1 MPVFRVIN
9 NPVIVIV
16 IAQMFGTSLWFSTN
30 GVLKQIEEIWLLS
43 ASDLGGLTNSVQFGF
58 IIGTLFFTITGFADK
73 FKPSRIVMLCCFLGA
88 TSNALIVFEDISF
101 TFVIF
106 SRLVVGM
113 ALAGIYPIG
122 MKLIISWDP
131 QKAPNTLGLLV
142 GMLVLGSSLPYLIRA
157 LGVSFDWQYTVILTS
172 GLCYIA
178 GITIYLMGDGPHLI
192 TNKKSSFRLLDQFS
206 QLLKNKKYLASA
218 IGYFGHMW
226 ELYAFWTC
234 VPILIAIS
242 ISQHQMHNQ
251 EFLVSLLSF
260 LIIGIGFVSCVLG
273 GILAKSFNSTRVAS
287 LSLVFSLSICLIY
300 PMVGN
305 LYFFLDIVLLMLWGF
320 FVISDSPQFSA
331 ISASVCPQHLVGT
344 ALTTQNCIGFSISMV
359 TIFLTTHFYESL
371 GLYFVWIL
379 LPGPFLGLIFFSRQ
393 FGFLKLKTS

>member
-1 MPVFRVIN
+1 MN
-9 NPVIVIV
+9 NPIVLIV

-30 GVLKQIEEIWLLS
+30 GVLKQIEGIWSLS
-43 ASDLGGLTNSVQFGF
+43 VSDLGNLTNSVQFGF
-58 IIGTLFFTITGFADK
+58 IIGTLLFTITGFADK
-73 FKPSRIVMLCCFLGA
+73 FKPSRIVMLWCFLGA
-88 TSNALIVFEDISF
+88 TFNAFIIFGEIPFS
-101 TFVIF
+101 FVIF
-106 SRLVVGM
+106 SRLVVGI

-157 LGVSFDWQYTVILTS
+157 LGISFDWQYTVILTS

-178 GITIYLMGDGPHLI
+178 GITIYLIGDGPHLI

-206 QLLKNKKYLASA
+206 ELLKNKNYLASA
-218 IGYFGHMW
+218 VGYFGHMW

-234 VPILIAIS
+234 VPILISIA
-242 ISQHQMHNQ
+242 ISQHQIHDQ

-260 LIIGIGFVSCVLG
+260 LIIGLGFVSCVLG
-273 GILAKSFNSTRVAS
+273 GILAKSLNSSRIAS
-287 LSLVFSLSICLIY
+287 LSLAFSLSICVIY
-300 PMVGN
+300 PLAGN
-305 LYFFLDIVLLMLWGF
+305 LYFFIDLGLLMLWGF

-331 ISASVCPQHLVGT
+331 ISARVCPQHLVGT
-344 ALTTQNCIGFSISMV
+344 ALTTQNCIGFSISMI
-359 TIFLTTHFYESL
+359 TIFLTTSFYETL

-379 LPGPFLGLIFFSRQ
+379 LPGPVLGLIFFCRQ
-393 FGFLKLKTS
+393 FGFLKLKTI

>member
-1 MPVFRVIN
+1 MN
-9 NPVIVIV
+9 NPIVLIV

-30 GVLKQIEEIWLLS
+30 GVLKQIEGIWSLS
-43 ASDLGGLTNSVQFGF
+43 VSDLGNLTNSVQFGF
-58 IIGTLFFTITGFADK
+58 IIGTLLFTITGFADK

-88 TSNALIVFEDISF
+88 TFNAFIIFGEIPFS
-101 TFVIF
+101 FVIF
-106 SRLVVGM
+106 SRLVVGI

-157 LGVSFDWQYTVILTS
+157 LGISFDWQYTVILTS

-178 GITIYLMGDGPHLI
+178 GITIYLIGDGPHLI

-206 QLLKNKKYLASA
+206 ELLKNRKYLASA
-218 IGYFGHMW
+218 VGYFGHMW

-234 VPILIAIS
+234 VPILISIS
-242 ISQHQMHNQ
+242 ISQHQIHDQ

-260 LIIGIGFVSCVLG
+260 LIIGLGFVSCVLG
-273 GILAKSFNSTRVAS
+273 GILAKSLNSSRIAS
-287 LSLVFSLSICLIY
+287 LSLAFSLSICVIY
-300 PMVGN
+300 PLAGN
-305 LYFFLDIVLLMLWGF
+305 LYFFIDLGLLIVWGF

-331 ISASVCPQHLVGT
+331 ISARVCPQHLVGT
-344 ALTTQNCIGFSISMV
+344 ALTTQNCIGFSISMI
-359 TIFLTTHFYESL
+359 TIFLTTSFYESL

-379 LPGPFLGLIFFSRQ
+379 LPGPVLGLIFFCRQ
-393 FGFLKLKTS
+393 FGFLKLKTI

>member
-1 MPVFRVIN
+1 MN

-226 ELYAFWTC
+226 ELHAFWTC

-242 ISQHQMHNQ
+242 ISQHQIHNQ

-260 LIIGIGFVSCVLG
+260 LIIGLGFVSCVLG

-300 PMVGN
+300 PLVGN

-344 ALTTQNCIGFSISMV
+344 ALTTQNCIGFSISMI
-359 TIFLTTHFYESL
+359 TIFLTTNFYESL

>member
-1 MPVFRVIN
+1 MN
-9 NPVIVIV
+9 NPIVLIV

-30 GVLKQIEEIWLLS
+30 GVLRQIAEIWSLS
-43 ASDLGGLTNSVQFGF
+43 GSDLGNLTNSVQFGF
-58 IIGTLFFTITGFADK
+58 IIGTLFFTITGYADK

-88 TSNALIVFEDISF
+88 TSNALIVFEEIPF
-101 TFVIF
+101 AFVIF
-106 SRLVVGM
+106 SRLVVEI

-157 LGVSFDWQYTVILTS
+157 LGISFDWQYTVILTS

-192 TNKKSSFRLLDQFS
+192 VNKKSTFRLLDQFS
-206 QLLKNKKYLASA
+206 ELLKNKKYLASA
-218 IGYFGHMW
+218 VGYFGHMW

-234 VPILIAIS
+234 VPILITIS
-242 ISQHQMHNQ
+242 ISQHQIHNQ

-260 LIIGIGFVSCVLG
+260 LIIGLGFVSCVLG
-273 GILAKSFNSTRVAS
+273 GILAKSVNSSRVAS
-287 LSLVFSLSICLIY
+287 LSLAFSLSICVIY
-300 PMVGN
+300 PLVGN
-305 LYFFLDIVLLMLWGF
+305 LYFFIDIALLMFWGF

-344 ALTTQNCIGFSISMV
+344 ALTTQNCIGFSISMI
-359 TIFLTTHFYESL
+359 TIFLTTSFYDSL
-371 GLYFVWIL
+371 GLFFVWIL
-379 LPGPFLGLIFFSRQ
+379 LPGPILGLIFFCRQ
-393 FGFLKLKTS
+393 FGFFKLKTS

>member
-1 MPVFRVIN
+1 MN
-9 NPVIVIV
+9 NPIVLIV
-16 IAQMFGTSLWFSTN
+16 VAQMFGTSLWFSTN
-30 GVLKQIEEIWLLS
+30 GVLKQIEEIWSLS
-43 ASDLGGLTNSVQFGF
+43 VSDLGNLTNSVQFGF
-58 IIGTLFFTITGFADK
+58 IIGTLLFTITGFADK

-88 TSNALIVFEDISF
+88 TFNAFIIFGEIPF

-106 SRLVVGM
+106 SRLVVGI

-157 LGVSFDWQYTVILTS
+157 LGISFAWQYTVILTS

-178 GITIYLMGDGPHLI
+178 GITIYLIGDGPHLI

-206 QLLKNKKYLASA
+206 ELLKNKKYLASA
-218 IGYFGHMW
+218 VGYFGHMW

-234 VPILIAIS
+234 VPILITIS
-242 ISQHQMHNQ
+242 ISQHQIHDQ

-260 LIIGIGFVSCVLG
+260 LIIGLGFVSCVLG
-273 GILAKSFNSTRVAS
+273 GILAKSLNSSRIAS
-287 LSLVFSLSICLIY
+287 LSLAFSLSICVIY
-300 PMVGN
+300 PLAGN
-305 LYFFLDIVLLMLWGF
+305 LYFFIDLGLLMLWGF

-331 ISASVCPQHLVGT
+331 ISARVCPQHLVGT
-344 ALTTQNCIGFSISMV
+344 ALTTQNCIGFSISMI
-359 TIFLTTHFYESL
+359 TIFLTTSFYESL

-379 LPGPFLGLIFFSRQ
+379 LPGPILGLIFFCRQ
-393 FGFLKLKTS
+393 FGFLKLKTI

>member
-1 MPVFRVIN
+1 MN
-9 NPVIVIV
+9 NPIVLIV

-30 GVLKQIEEIWLLS
+30 GVLKQIEGIWSLS
-43 ASDLGGLTNSVQFGF
+43 VSDLGNLTNSVQFGF
-58 IIGTLFFTITGFADK
+58 IIGTLLFTITGFADK
-73 FKPSRIVMLCCFLGA
+73 FKPSRIVMLWCFLGA
-88 TSNALIVFEDISF
+88 TFNAFIIFGEIPFS
-101 TFVIF
+101 FVIF
-106 SRLVVGM
+106 SRLVVGI

-157 LGVSFDWQYTVILTS
+157 LGISFDWQYTVILTS

-178 GITIYLMGDGPHLI
+178 GITIYLIGDGPHLI

-206 QLLKNKKYLASA
+206 ELLKNKNYLASA
-218 IGYFGHMW
+218 VGYFGHMW

-234 VPILIAIS
+234 VPILISIA
-242 ISQHQMHNQ
+242 ISQHQIHDQ

-260 LIIGIGFVSCVLG
+260 LIIGLGFVSCVLG
-273 GILAKSFNSTRVAS
+273 GILAKSLNSSRIAS
-287 LSLVFSLSICLIY
+287 LSLAFSLSICVIY
-300 PMVGN
+300 PLAGN
-305 LYFFLDIVLLMLWGF
+305 LYFFIDLGLLMLWGF

-331 ISASVCPQHLVGT
+331 ISARVCPQHLVGT

-359 TIFLTTHFYESL
+359 TIFLTTSFYESL

-379 LPGPFLGLIFFSRQ
+379 LPGPVLGLIFFCRQ
-393 FGFLKLKTS
+393 FGFLKLKTI

>member
-1 MPVFRVIN
+1 MN
-9 NPVIVIV
+9 NPIVLIV

-30 GVLKQIEEIWLLS
+30 GVLKQIEGIWSLS
-43 ASDLGGLTNSVQFGF
+43 VSDLGNLTNSVQFGF
-58 IIGTLFFTITGFADK
+58 IIGTLLFTITGFADK

-88 TSNALIVFEDISF
+88 TFNAFIIFGEIPFS
-101 TFVIF
+101 FVIF
-106 SRLVVGM
+106 SRLVVGI

-157 LGVSFDWQYTVILTS
+157 LGISFDWQYTVILTS

-178 GITIYLMGDGPHLI
+178 GITIYLIGDGPHLI

-206 QLLKNKKYLASA
+206 ELLKNKNYLASA
-218 IGYFGHMW
+218 VGYFGHMW

-234 VPILIAIS
+234 VPILISIS
-242 ISQHQMHNQ
+242 ISQHQIHDQ

-260 LIIGIGFVSCVLG
+260 LIIGLGFVSCVLG
-273 GILAKSFNSTRVAS
+273 GILAKSLNSSRIAS
-287 LSLVFSLSICLIY
+287 LSLAFSLSICVIY
-300 PMVGN
+300 PLAGN
-305 LYFFLDIVLLMLWGF
+305 LYFFIDLGLLMLWGF

-331 ISASVCPQHLVGT
+331 ISARVCPQHLVGT
-344 ALTTQNCIGFSISMV
+344 ALTTQNCIGFSISMI
-359 TIFLTTHFYESL
+359 TIFLTTSFYESL

-379 LPGPFLGLIFFSRQ
+379 LPGPVLGLIFFCRQ
-393 FGFLKLKTS
+393 FGFLKLKTI

>member
-1 MPVFRVIN
+1 MN
-9 NPVIVIV
+9 NPIVLIV

-30 GVLKQIEEIWLLS
+30 GVLKQIEEIWSLS
-43 ASDLGGLTNSVQFGF
+43 VSDLGNLTNSVQLGF

-88 TSNALIVFEDISF
+88 TSNAFIIFEEIPF

-106 SRLVVGM
+106 SRLAVGI

-157 LGVSFDWQYTVILTS
+157 LGISFDWQYTVILTS

-206 QLLKNKKYLASA
+206 ELLKNKKYLASA
-218 IGYFGHMW
+218 LGYFGHMW

-234 VPILIAIS
+234 VPLLITIS
-242 ISQHQMHNQ
+242 ISQHQIHHQ

-260 LIIGIGFVSCVLG
+260 LIIGLGFVSCVFG
-273 GILAKSFNSTRVAS
+273 GILAKSVNSSRVAS
-287 LSLVFSLSICLIY
+287 LSLAFSLSICLIY
-300 PMVGN
+300 PLVGN
-305 LYFFLDIVLLMLWGF
+305 LYFFIDLALLMLWGF

-331 ISASVCPQHLVGT
+331 ISASVCSQHLVGT
-344 ALTTQNCIGFSISMV
+344 ALTTQNCIGFSISMI
-359 TIFLTTHFYESL
+359 TIFLTTSFYESL

-379 LPGPFLGLIFFSRQ
+379 LPGPVLGLIFFCRQ

>member
-1 MPVFRVIN
+1 MN
-9 NPVIVIV
+9 NPIVLIV

-30 GVLKQIEEIWLLS
+30 GVLKQIEGIWSLS
-43 ASDLGGLTNSVQFGF
+43 VSDLGNLTNSVQFGF
-58 IIGTLFFTITGFADK
+58 IIGTLLFTITGFADK

-88 TSNALIVFEDISF
+88 TFNAFIIFGEIPFS
-101 TFVIF
+101 FVIF
-106 SRLVVGM
+106 SRLVVGI

-157 LGVSFDWQYTVILTS
+157 LGISFDWQYTVILTS

-178 GITIYLMGDGPHLI
+178 GITIYLIGDGPHLI

-206 QLLKNKKYLASA
+206 ELLKNKNYLASA
-218 IGYFGHMW
+218 VGYFGHMW

-234 VPILIAIS
+234 VPILISIS
-242 ISQHQMHNQ
+242 ISQHQIHDQ

-260 LIIGIGFVSCVLG
+260 LIIGLGFVSCVLG
-273 GILAKSFNSTRVAS
+273 GILAKSLNSSRIAS
-287 LSLVFSLSICLIY
+287 LSLAFSLSICVIY
-300 PMVGN
+300 PLAGN
-305 LYFFLDIVLLMLWGF
+305 LYFFIDLGLLIVWGF

-331 ISASVCPQHLVGT
+331 ISARVCPQHLVGT
-344 ALTTQNCIGFSISMV
+344 ALTTQNCIGFSISMI
-359 TIFLTTHFYESL
+359 TIFLTTSFYESL

-379 LPGPFLGLIFFSRQ
+379 LPGPVLGLIFFCRQ
-393 FGFLKLKTS
+393 FGFLKLKTI

>member
-1 MPVFRVIN
+1 MN
-9 NPVIVIV
+9 NPIVLIV

-30 GVLKQIEEIWLLS
+30 GVLKQIEGIWSLS
-43 ASDLGGLTNSVQFGF
+43 VSDLGNLTNSVQFGF
-58 IIGTLFFTITGFADK
+58 IIGTLLFTITGFADK

-88 TSNALIVFEDISF
+88 TFNAFIIFGEIPFS
-101 TFVIF
+101 FVIF
-106 SRLVVGM
+106 SRLVVGI

-157 LGVSFDWQYTVILTS
+157 LGISFDWQYTVILTS

-178 GITIYLMGDGPHLI
+178 GITIYLIGDGPHLI

-206 QLLKNKKYLASA
+206 ELLKNKNYLASA
-218 IGYFGHMW
+218 VGYFGHMW

-234 VPILIAIS
+234 VPILISIS
-242 ISQHQMHNQ
+242 ISQHQIHDQ

-260 LIIGIGFVSCVLG
+260 LIIGLGFVSCVLG
-273 GILAKSFNSTRVAS
+273 GILAKSLNSSRIAS
-287 LSLVFSLSICLIY
+287 LSLAFSLSICVIY
-300 PMVGN
+300 PLAGN
-305 LYFFLDIVLLMLWGF
+305 LYFFIDLGLLIVWGF

-331 ISASVCPQHLVGT
+331 ISARVCPQHLVGT
-344 ALTTQNCIGFSISMV
+344 ALTTQNCIGFSISMI
-359 TIFLTTHFYESL
+359 TIFLTTSFYESL

-379 LPGPFLGLIFFSRQ
+379 LPGPVLGLIFFCRQ
-393 FGFLKLKTS
+393 FGFLKLKTIRLFE

>member
-1 MPVFRVIN
+1 MN
-9 NPVIVIV
+9 NPIVLIV

-30 GVLKQIEEIWLLS
+30 GVLRQIGEIWSLS
-43 ASDLGGLTNSVQFGF
+43 ASDLGSLTNSVQFGF

-73 FKPSRIVMLCCFLGA
+73 FKPSRIVTLCCFLGA
-88 TSNALIVFEDISF
+88 TSNTLIVFEEISF

-106 SRLVVGM
+106 SRLVVGV

-157 LGVSFDWQYTVILTS
+157 LGISLDWQYTVILTS

-192 TNKKSSFRLLDQFS
+192 TNRKTQFRLLDQFS
-206 QLLKNKKYLASA
+206 ELLKNKKYLASA
-218 IGYFGHMW
+218 VGYFGHMW

-234 VPILIAIS
+234 VPILITIS
-242 ISQHQMHNQ
+242 ISQAQIDDQ

-260 LIIGIGFVSCVLG
+260 LIIGLGFLSCVLG
-273 GILAKSFNSTRVAS
+273 GILAKSFNSSTVAS
-287 LSLVFSLSICLIY
+287 ISLAFSLSICLIY
-300 PMVGN
+300 PLVGN
-305 LYFFLDIVLLMLWGF
+305 LYFFLDLILLMLWGF

-359 TIFLTTHFYESL
+359 TIFLTTSFNESL

-379 LPGPFLGLIFFSRQ
+379 LPGPILGLIFFSRQ
-393 FGFLKLKTS
+393 FGFLKLKTC

>member
-1 MPVFRVIN
+1 MN
-9 NPVIVIV
+9 NPIVLIV

-30 GVLKQIEEIWLLS
+30 GVLKQIEEIWSLS
-43 ASDLGGLTNSVQFGF
+43 VSDLGNLTNSVQFGF
-58 IIGTLFFTITGFADK
+58 IIGTLLFTITGFADK

-88 TSNALIVFEDISF
+88 TFNAFIIFGEIPF

-106 SRLVVGM
+106 SRFVVGI

-122 MKLIISWDP
+122 MKLIISWNP

-157 LGVSFDWQYTVILTS
+157 LGISFDWQYTVILTS

-178 GITIYLMGDGPHLI
+178 GITIYLIGDGPHLI

-206 QLLKNKKYLASA
+206 ELLKNKKYLASA
-218 IGYFGHMW
+218 VGYFGHMW

-234 VPILIAIS
+234 VPILISIS
-242 ISQHQMHNQ
+242 ISQHQIQDQ

-260 LIIGIGFVSCVLG
+260 LIIGLGFVSCVLG
-273 GILAKSFNSTRVAS
+273 GILGKSLNSSRIAS
-287 LSLVFSLSICLIY
+287 LSLAFSLSICVIY
-300 PMVGN
+300 PLAGN
-305 LYFFLDIVLLMLWGF
+305 LYFFIDLGLLMLWGF

-331 ISASVCPQHLVGT
+331 ISARVCPQHLVGT
-344 ALTTQNCIGFSISMV
+344 ALTTQNCIGFLISC
-359 TIFLTTHFYESL
+359 L
-371 GLYFVWIL
+371 LY
-379 LPGPFLGLIFFSRQ
+379 
-393 FGFLKLKTS
+393 TSPSPRD

>member
-1 MPVFRVIN
+1 MN

-234 VPILIAIS
+234 VPLLIAIS
-242 ISQHQMHNQ
+242 ISQHQIHNQ

-260 LIIGIGFVSCVLG
+260 LIIGLGFVSCVLG
-273 GILAKSFNSTRVAS
+273 GILAKSFNSSRVAS
-287 LSLVFSLSICLIY
+287 LSLAFSLSICLIY
-300 PMVGN
+300 PLVGN
-305 LYFFLDIVLLMLWGF
+305 LYFFVDLLLLMLWGF

-331 ISASVCPQHLVGT
+331 ISARVCPQHLVGT
-344 ALTTQNCIGFSISMV
+344 ALTTQNCIGFSISMI
-359 TIFLTTHFYESL
+359 TIFLTTSFYESL

-393 FGFLKLKTS
+393 FGFLKLQTS

>member
-1 MPVFRVIN
+1 MN
-9 NPVIVIV
+9 NPIVLIV

-30 GVLKQIEEIWLLS
+30 GVLKQIEGIWSLS
-43 ASDLGGLTNSVQFGF
+43 VSDLGNLTNSVQFGF
-58 IIGTLFFTITGFADK
+58 IIGTLLFTITGFADK
-73 FKPSRIVMLCCFLGA
+73 FKPSRIVVLCCFLGA
-88 TSNALIVFEDISF
+88 TFNAFIIFEEIPF

-106 SRLVVGM
+106 SRLVVGI

-157 LGVSFDWQYTVILTS
+157 LGISFDWQYTVILTS

-178 GITIYLMGDGPHLI
+178 GITIYLMGDGPYLI
-192 TNKKSSFRLLDQFS
+192 TNKKSSFHLLDQFS
-206 QLLKNKKYLASA
+206 ELLKNKKYLASA
-218 IGYFGHMW
+218 VGYFGHMW

-234 VPILIAIS
+234 VPILITIS
-242 ISQHQMHNQ
+242 ISQHQIHHQ
-251 EFLVSLLSF
+251 EFLVSILSF
-260 LIIGIGFVSCVLG
+260 LIIGLGFVSCVFG
-273 GILAKSFNSTRVAS
+273 GILAKSVNSSRVAS
-287 LSLVFSLSICLIY
+287 LSLALSLSICLIY
-300 PMVGN
+300 PLVGN
-305 LYFFLDIVLLMLWGF
+305 LYFFIDIALLMLWGF

-344 ALTTQNCIGFSISMV
+344 ALTTQNCIGFSISMI
-359 TIFLTTHFYESL
+359 TIFLTTSFYEAL

-379 LPGPFLGLIFFSRQ
+379 LPGPVLGLIFFCHQ

>member
-1 MPVFRVIN
+1 
-9 NPVIVIV
+9 
-16 IAQMFGTSLWFSTN
+16 MFGTSLWFSTN
-30 GVLKQIEEIWLLS
+30 GVLKQIEGIWSLS
-43 ASDLGGLTNSVQFGF
+43 VSDLGNLTNSVQFGF
-58 IIGTLFFTITGFADK
+58 IIGTLLFTITGFADK

-88 TSNALIVFEDISF
+88 TFNAFIIFGEIPFS
-101 TFVIF
+101 FVIF
-106 SRLVVGM
+106 SRLVVGI

-157 LGVSFDWQYTVILTS
+157 LGISFDWQYTVILTS

-178 GITIYLMGDGPHLI
+178 GITIYLIGDGPHLI

-206 QLLKNKKYLASA
+206 ELLKNKNYLASA
-218 IGYFGHMW
+218 VGYFGHMW

-234 VPILIAIS
+234 VPILISIS
-242 ISQHQMHNQ
+242 ISQHQIHDQ

-260 LIIGIGFVSCVLG
+260 LIIGLGFVSCVLG
-273 GILAKSFNSTRVAS
+273 GILAKSLNSSRIAS
-287 LSLVFSLSICLIY
+287 LSLAFSLSICVIY
-300 PMVGN
+300 PLAGN
-305 LYFFLDIVLLMLWGF
+305 LYFFIDLGLLIVWGF

-331 ISASVCPQHLVGT
+331 ISAKVCPQHLVGT
-344 ALTTQNCIGFSISMV
+344 ALTTQNCIGFSISMI
-359 TIFLTTHFYESL
+359 TIFLTTSFYESL

-379 LPGPFLGLIFFSRQ
+379 LPGPVLGLIFFCRQ
-393 FGFLKLKTS
+393 FGFLKLKTI

>member
-1 MPVFRVIN
+1 MN
-9 NPVIVIV
+9 NPIVLIV

-30 GVLKQIEEIWLLS
+30 GVLKQIEGIWSLS
-43 ASDLGGLTNSVQFGF
+43 VSDLGNLTNSVQFGF
-58 IIGTLFFTITGFADK
+58 IIGTLLFTITGFADK

-88 TSNALIVFEDISF
+88 TFNAFIIFGEIPFS
-101 TFVIF
+101 FVIF
-106 SRLVVGM
+106 SRLVVGI

-157 LGVSFDWQYTVILTS
+157 LGISFDWQYTVILTS

-178 GITIYLMGDGPHLI
+178 GITIYLIGDGPHLI

-206 QLLKNKKYLASA
+206 ELLKNKNYLASA
-218 IGYFGHMW
+218 VGYFGHMW

-234 VPILIAIS
+234 VPILISIS
-242 ISQHQMHNQ
+242 ISQHQIHDQ

-260 LIIGIGFVSCVLG
+260 LIIGLGFVSCVLG
-273 GILAKSFNSTRVAS
+273 GILAKSLNSSRIAS
-287 LSLVFSLSICLIY
+287 LSLAFSLSICVIY
-300 PMVGN
+300 PLAGN
-305 LYFFLDIVLLMLWGF
+305 LYFFIDLGLLMVWGF

-331 ISASVCPQHLVGT
+331 ISARVCPQHLVGT
-344 ALTTQNCIGFSISMV
+344 ALTTQNCIGFSISMI
-359 TIFLTTHFYESL
+359 TIFLTTSFYESL

-379 LPGPFLGLIFFSRQ
+379 LPGPVLGLIFFCRQ
-393 FGFLKLKTS
+393 FGFLKLKTI

>member
-1 MPVFRVIN
+1 MN

-157 LGVSFDWQYTVILTS
+157 LGVSFDWKYTVILTS

-260 LIIGIGFVSCVLG
+260 LIIGLGFVSCVLG

-344 ALTTQNCIGFSISMV
+344 ALTTQNCIGFSISMI
-359 TIFLTTHFYESL
+359 TIFLTTNFYESL

>member
-1 MPVFRVIN
+1 MN

-157 LGVSFDWQYTVILTS
+157 LGVSFDWKYTVILTS

>member
-1 MPVFRVIN
+1 MN
-9 NPVIVIV
+9 NPIVLIV

-30 GVLKQIEEIWLLS
+30 GVLKQIEGIWSLS
-43 ASDLGGLTNSVQFGF
+43 VSDLGNLTNSVQFGF
-58 IIGTLFFTITGFADK
+58 IIGTLLFTITGFADK

-88 TSNALIVFEDISF
+88 TFNAFIIFGEIPFS
-101 TFVIF
+101 FVIF
-106 SRLVVGM
+106 SRLVVGI

-157 LGVSFDWQYTVILTS
+157 LGISFDWQYTVILTS

-178 GITIYLMGDGPHLI
+178 GITIYLIGDGPHLI

-206 QLLKNKKYLASA
+206 ELLKNKNYLASA
-218 IGYFGHMW
+218 VGYFGHMW

-234 VPILIAIS
+234 VPILISIS
-242 ISQHQMHNQ
+242 ISQHQIHDQ

-260 LIIGIGFVSCVLG
+260 LIIGLGFVSCVLG
-273 GILAKSFNSTRVAS
+273 GILAKSLNSSRIAS
-287 LSLVFSLSICLIY
+287 LSLAFSLSICVIY
-300 PMVGN
+300 PLVGN
-305 LYFFLDIVLLMLWGF
+305 LYFFIDLGLLIVWGF

-331 ISASVCPQHLVGT
+331 ISARVCPQHLVGT
-344 ALTTQNCIGFSISMV
+344 ALTTQNCIGFSISMI
-359 TIFLTTHFYESL
+359 TIFLTTSFYESL

-379 LPGPFLGLIFFSRQ
+379 LPGPVLGLIFFCRQ
-393 FGFLKLKTS
+393 FGFLKLKTI

>member
-1 MPVFRVIN
+1 MN
-9 NPVIVIV
+9 NPIVLIV

-30 GVLKQIEEIWLLS
+30 GVLKQIEGIWSLS
-43 ASDLGGLTNSVQFGF
+43 VSDLGNLTNSVQFGF
-58 IIGTLFFTITGFADK
+58 IIGTLLFTITGFADK

-88 TSNALIVFEDISF
+88 TFNAFIIFGEIPFS
-101 TFVIF
+101 FVIF
-106 SRLVVGM
+106 SRLVVGI

-157 LGVSFDWQYTVILTS
+157 LGISFDWQYTVILTS

-178 GITIYLMGDGPHLI
+178 GITIYLIGDGPHLI

-206 QLLKNKKYLASA
+206 ELLKNKNYLASA
-218 IGYFGHMW
+218 VGYFGHMW

-234 VPILIAIS
+234 VPILISIS
-242 ISQHQMHNQ
+242 ISQHQIHDQ

-260 LIIGIGFVSCVLG
+260 LIIGLGFVSCVLG
-273 GILAKSFNSTRVAS
+273 GILAKSLNSSRIAS
-287 LSLVFSLSICLIY
+287 LSLAFSLSICVIY
-300 PMVGN
+300 PLAGN
-305 LYFFLDIVLLMLWGF
+305 LYFFIDLGLLMLWGF

-331 ISASVCPQHLVGT
+331 ISARVCPKHLVGT
-344 ALTTQNCIGFSISMV
+344 ALTTQNCIGFSISMI
-359 TIFLTTHFYESL
+359 TIFLTTSFYESL

-379 LPGPFLGLIFFSRQ
+379 LPGPVLGLIFFCRQ
-393 FGFLKLKTS
+393 FGFLKLKTI